1 MAIDR
6 RHLDYA
12 FPPFTV
18 TVDPGRLA
26 AFARAIGE
34 HDPQFSERVAPLTFM
49 KVLEGEHGSSR
60 KILEV
65 LGVPLARVL
74 HAEQQFDYV
83 APILAGQVVTVSRRV
98 VDLYEKKGG
107 AMEFIVI
114 ESVFTSEG
122 SEVLGRSRQVVAVRN
137 PPAEVRS

>member
-6 RHLDYA
+6 RHVGYA
-12 FPPFTV
+12 LPPFTV
-18 TVDPGRLA
+18 TVEPERLA

-34 HDPQFSERVAPLTFM
+34 RDPRYAERVAPLTFM

-65 LGVPLARVL
+65 LGVPLPRVL
-74 HAEQQFDYV
+74 HAEQQFDYL

-114 ESVFTSEG
+114 ESVFTGGEA
-122 SEVLGRSRQVVAVRN
+122 EVLGRSRQVVAVRN
-137 PPAEVRS
+137 PPPEARS

>member
-1 MAIDR
+1 MAVDR
-6 RHLDYA
+6 RHVGYA

-34 HDPQFSERVAPLTFM
+34 REPQRARSVAPLTFM

-60 KILEV
+60 AILEV
-65 LGVPLARVL
+65 LGVPLPRVL

-83 APILAGQVVTVSRRV
+83 APIIAGQVVTVSRRV

-114 ESVFTSEG
+114 ESVFTNEG
-122 SEVLGRSRQVVAVRN
+122 AEVLGRSRQVVAVRN

>member
-6 RHLDYA
+6 RHVGYA
-12 FPPFTV
+12 FPTFKV
-18 TVDPGRLA
+18 TVEPDRLA

-34 HDPQFSERVAPLTFM
+34 RDPVYSERIAPLTFM

-65 LGVPLARVL
+65 LGVPLTRVL

-114 ESVFTSEG
+114 ESVFTSEDA
-122 SEVLGRSRQVVAVRN
+122 EVLGRSRQVVAVRN
-137 PPAEVRS
+137 PSPEARS

>member
-6 RHLDYA
+6 RHVGYL

-18 TVDPGRLA
+18 TVEPARLA

-34 HDPQFSERVAPLTFM
+34 GDPAYAERVAPLTFM

-65 LGVPLARVL
+65 LGVPLTRVL

-114 ESVFTSEG
+114 ESVFTSEDA
-122 SEVLGRSRQVVAVRN
+122 EVLGRSRQVVAVRN
-137 PPAEVRS
+137 PSPEARS

>member
-1 MAIDR
+1 MPIDR
-6 RHLDYA
+6 RHVGYA
-12 FPPFTV
+12 FPVFSV
-18 TVDPGRLA
+18 KVDPQRVA

-34 HDPQFSERVAPLTFM
+34 PPPSSPERPAPLTFM

-65 LGVPLARVL
+65 MGVPLARVL
-74 HAEQQFDYV
+74 HAEQQFEYV
-83 APILAGQVVTVSRRV
+83 APLMAGQVVTVSRRV

-114 ESVFTSEG
+114 ESVFTSEDG
-122 SEVLGRSRQVVAVRN
+122 EILGRSRQVVAVRN
-137 PPAEVRS
+137 PAPEARP

>member
-6 RHLDYA
+6 RHVGYR

-18 TVDPGRLA
+18 TVEPARLA
-26 AFARAIGE
+26 AFARAIGG
-34 HDPQFSERVAPLTFM
+34 DPAYAERVAPLTFM
-49 KVLEGEHGSSR
+49 KVIEGEHGSSR

-74 HAEQQFDYV
+74 HAEQQFDYE

-107 AMEFIVI
+107 AMEFVVI
-114 ESVFTSEG
+114 ESVFTNEG

-137 PPAEVRS
+137 PSPEARS

>member
-1 MAIDR
+1 VAIDR
-6 RHLDYA
+6 RHVGYA
-12 FPPFTV
+12 FPTFTV
-18 TVDPGRLA
+18 TVEPGRLS

-34 HDPQFSERVAPLTFM
+34 RDPVYSERIAPLTFM

-60 KILEV
+60 KILEI
-65 LGVPLARVL
+65 LGVPLTRVL

-83 APILAGQVVTVSRRV
+83 APIVVGQAVTVSRRV

-114 ESVFTSEG
+114 ESVFTDEAA
-122 SEVLGRSRQVVAVRN
+122 EVLGRSRQVVAVRN
-137 PPAEVRS
+137 PPPEARS

>member
-6 RHLDYA
+6 RHVGYA

-18 TVDPGRLA
+18 TVEPGRLA
-26 AFARAIGE
+26 AFATAIGE
-34 HDPQFSERVAPLTFM
+34 GDPQYSERVAPLTFM

-65 LGVPLARVL
+65 LAVPLARVV

-83 APILAGQVVTVSRRV
+83 APILAGQAVTVSRKV

-107 AMEFIVI
+107 EMEFIVI
-114 ESVFTSEG
+114 ESVFTGEDAA
-122 SEVLGRSRQVVAVRN
+122 VLGRSRQVVAVRN
-137 PPAEVRS
+137 PRPEARS